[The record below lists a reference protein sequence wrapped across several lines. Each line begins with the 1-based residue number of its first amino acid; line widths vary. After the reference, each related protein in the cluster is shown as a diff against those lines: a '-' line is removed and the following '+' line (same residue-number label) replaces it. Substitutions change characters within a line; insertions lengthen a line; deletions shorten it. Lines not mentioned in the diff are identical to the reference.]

1 MPRNALSTSFLAT
14 GLWCAS
20 GLPGLAQSA
29 APTAS
34 SSVIHIQAVGPILM
48 RPDAN
53 AAASQLVATRVTLV
67 SSGVVAN
74 HMQMPGFSKA
84 FLARDPD
91 GHAIESAA
99 Q

>member
-1 MPRNALSTSFLAT
+1 MPRKAFSAFFLAT
-14 GLWCAS
+14 AMWFAPGP
-20 GLPGLAQSA
+20 PGLVQFA
-29 APTAS
+29 ASTAS
-34 SSVIHIQAVGPILM
+34 SSFIHIQAVGPILM
-48 RPDAN
+48 TPDPN
-53 AAASQLVATRVTLV
+53 AAASQLVATRVTFV

-74 HMQMPGFSKA
+74 HMQMPGFSNA